1 MITSDLKIELIQKII
16 DISDYE
22 KLMEI
27 KSFLGNLANCSAK
40 TNDPVTDYIKTEKVL
55 VINES
60 QLARIEIALK
70 QYENGEFISHQEDQ
84 IELEKW
90 FQNQE

>member
-27 KSFLGNLANCSAK
+27 KSFVGNLGNYSDK
-40 TNDPVTDYIKTEKVL
+40 TNDPMTAYIKTEKEL

-90 FQNQE
+90 F

>member
-27 KSFLGNLANCSAK
+27 KSFLGNLGNYSDKA
-40 TNDPVTDYIKTEKVL
+40 NDPMTDYIKTEKVL

-60 QLARIEIALK
+60 QLARIEIAKK
-70 QYENGEFISHQEDQ
+70 QFQNGEFISHQEDQ